1 MTGLSMHI
9 LVSNDDGYDSPWL
22 QYLVDALVPFGKVS
36 VVAPRY
42 DQSGVSSALTLGR
55 PLRAFTMPNG
65 FIQVDGTPA
74 DCAHL
79 GITGL
84 LDDMPDIVVSGINKG
99 ANLGDDVLYSGTVG
113 AAMEGRF
120 LDLPGLAFSMLNY
133 NSTHVETAQAVVT
146 TVMRG
151 LLETRLPKHAML
163 NINIPDI
170 SLAECKGL
178 AATRLGHRHI
188 AADVNKTSDPYGKP
202 IYWIGPAGE
211 PKDAGVGTDFHAVK
225 NNWVSVT
232 PLQAD
237 LSDHKNLDD
246 LAAWLKTTIPLEQL

>member
-1 MTGLSMHI
+1 MHI

-22 QYLVDALVPFGKVS
+22 QHLVDALEPFGKIS

-55 PLRAFTMPNG
+55 PLRAITMPNG

-84 LDDMPDIVVSGINKG
+84 LDEMPDIVISGINKG

-120 LDLPGLAFSMLNY
+120 LDLPALAFSMLNY
-133 NSTHVETAQAVVT
+133 NATHVATAKAVVNT
-146 TVMRG
+146 IMQRLTQ
-151 LLETRLPKHAML
+151 TRLPKHAML

-170 SLAECKGL
+170 PLEQCLGL

-188 AADVNKTSDPYGKP
+188 AADLNKTKDPYGKP
-202 IYWIGPAGE
+202 IYWIGPAGA
-211 PKDAGVGTDFHAVK
+211 PKDAGEGTDFHAVK

-237 LSDHKNLDD
+237 LSDHEHLED
-246 LAAWLKTTIPLEQL
+246 LSAWLQATKPLGQA